1 MVTSYAHQNAESGKF
16 FVSIWTEGQDMSM
29 TALITRAEVESLKF
43 SLEIAL
49 IVADTAMEA
58 QNEHA

>member
-1 MVTSYAHQNAESGKF
+1 
-16 FVSIWTEGQDMSM
+16 MSM

-49 IVADTAMEA
+49 TEADTAMEA